1 MKELNELEK
10 LTNDSPQNM
19 TDVKD
24 KRREK
29 KVTLVTEEVEP
40 PPIRIEYSQKSAS
53 SKGSKRSNSKN
64 KDKEKSDPKNAPD
77 SPALRHN
84 GSLSRHDFSD
94 YFEK

>member
-29 KVTLVTEEVEP
+29 KLKLLPEQIEP
-40 PPIRIEYSQKSAS
+40 LRKHIE
-53 SKGSKRSNSKN
+53 
-64 KDKEKSDPKNAPD
+64 
-77 SPALRHN
+77 
-84 GSLSRHDFSD
+84 
-94 YFEK
+94 